1 MGRHFLTAYTSLFA
15 AVEEMWSQKI
25 PRVLETAVG
34 EERVLTRL
42 KPTMKRNVGILNVTE
57 LNIFRL
63 RT

>member
-1 MGRHFLTAYTSLFA
+1 
-15 AVEEMWSQKI
+15 MWSQKI